1 MRYMMREFVDALMTY
16 TFLQNAIAASFLSA
30 FSCGI
35 SGTFVHVNR
44 ITFIT
49 GGIAHAVLG
58 GVGAAVYF
66 GFSPMAGAITVS
78 ILFAVILGIVRFK
91 GGQHEDTVISAL
103 WGCGMSAGI
112 IFIYFSPGYA
122 VNLTNYLFG
131 NILLVSKGDI
141 TSLFILAVIV
151 FSILIVFYRQ
161 FVAVS
166 FDEEYARLRGIKSS
180 LIYVIMLIMIA
191 LTIVVL
197 MKVVGL
203 ILVIAF
209 LSFPAATASV
219 FSSKMPKIIGLS
231 FVFSFVFSLAGLGI
245 SYSYNLP
252 TGAAITLVAGFVYII
267 SILLRRYYERIF

>member
-1 MRYMMREFVDALMTY
+1 MMMEFFNAVLTFN
-16 TFLQNAIAASFLSA
+16 FLQNALAAAFLAS

-35 SGTFVHVNR
+35 SGTFVHINR

-58 GVGAAVYF
+58 GVGAAVFF
-66 GFSPMAGAITVS
+66 GFSPMAGAIAVS
-78 ILFAVILGIVRFK
+78 IVFAVILGLIRFN

-122 VNLTNYLFG
+122 VNLSNYLFG
-131 NILLVSKGDI
+131 NILLVSKGDLI
-141 TSLFILAVIV
+141 SLSILAAVV
-151 FSILIVFYRQ
+151 FLIMAVFYRQ
-161 FVAVS
+161 FAAVS
-166 FDEEYARLRGIKSS
+166 FDEEYARIRGLKSS
-180 LIYVIMLIMIA
+180 IIYIVMLIMIA

-209 LSFPAATASV
+209 LSFPSATASI
-219 FSSKMPKIIGLS
+219 FSSKIPKIMLLS
-231 FVFSFVFSLAGLGI
+231 FVFSFVFSLTGLGV

-267 SILLRRYYERIF
+267 SIMIRRYYEKLF